1 MKRTVR
7 KAVSYSKSYK
17 SMVVNSIVS
26 EGTSIVSACIQFG
39 IDEVYMVRE
48 WVRRVHLQDTC

>member
-26 EGTSIVSACIQFG
+26 EGTSIVSACMQFG
-39 IDEVYMVRE
+39 IDGFS
-48 WVRRVHLQDTC
+48 